1 MVDLQLKPAR
11 REKLADILYGQILE
25 QIVSGTFAAGD
36 RLPSEND
43 ICKAFEVSR
52 PVVREA
58 LQRLQVDGLVIARQ
72 GAGTFVSHKPPGGLL
87 ASTPP
92 QQVASVLRVTE
103 VRIALETE
111 CARLAAER
119 RSSAELA
126 EIETRMHAFEHALAT
141 GEAGLEEDFAFHLAI
156 AEATG
161 NEVFPAV
168 LESLKARIEDWMRS
182 ALNMT
187 RLGSEERRRTI
198 VEEHRNIFDAIARQ
212 QADQAALYT
221 KFHLVEARRR
231 LTDARRDR

>member
-11 REKLADILYGQILE
+11 REKLSDILYGQILE
-25 QIVSGTFAAGD
+25 QIVSGTFAPGD

-72 GAGTFVSHKPPGGLL
+72 GSGTFVSHKPPGGLL
-87 ASTPP
+87 ETTPP

-103 VRIALETE
+103 VRIAIETE
-111 CARLAAER
+111 CAHLAATR
-119 RSSAELA
+119 RSAAQLA
-126 EIETRMHAFEHALAT
+126 EIEARQEAFEAALHAGA
-141 GEAGLEEDFAFHLAI
+141 AGLEEDFAFHLAI

-168 LESLKARIEDWMRS
+168 LESLKGRIEDWMRS
-182 ALNMT
+182 ALGMT
-187 RLGSEERRRTI
+187 RVGTEERRRALFS
-198 VEEHRNIFDAIARQ
+198 EHRNIVDAIARQ
-212 QADQAALYT
+212 QPDQAALYM

>member
-58 LQRLQVDGLVIARQ
+58 LQRLQADGLVIARQ

-92 QQVASVLRVTE
+92 EQVASVLRVTE
-103 VRIALETE
+103 VRIAIESE

-119 RSSAELA
+119 RSDAELS
-126 EIETRMHAFEHALAT
+126 EIEARLGAFEQALQS

-156 AEATG
+156 ANATG

-168 LESLKARIEDWMRS
+168 LESLKGRIEDWMRS

-187 RLGSEERRRTI
+187 RLGSEQRRRTI
-198 VEEHRNIFDAIARQ
+198 VEEHRNIFDAIASQ

-231 LTDARRDR
+231 LTDSRRDL

>member
-11 REKLADILYGQILE
+11 REKLSDILYGQILE
-25 QIVSGTFAAGD
+25 QIVSGTFAPGD

-87 ASTPP
+87 ETTPP

-103 VRIALETE
+103 VRIAIETE
-111 CARLAAER
+111 CAHLAATR
-119 RSSAELA
+119 RSAAQLA
-126 EIETRMHAFEHALAT
+126 EIEARQAAFESALNT
-141 GEAGLEEDFAFHLAI
+141 GAAGLEEDFAFHHAI

-168 LESLKARIEDWMRS
+168 LDSLKGRIEDWMRS
-182 ALNMT
+182 ALSMT
-187 RLGSEERRRTI
+187 RVGSDERRRALFA
-198 VEEHRNIFDAIARQ
+198 EHRNIVDAISRQ
-212 QADQAALYT
+212 QADQAALYM